1 MLTDYSF
8 LTACVPLVR
17 KEAASIDCSGIMDWQ
32 LRCRATAAL
41 PRLLSA
47 IATRT
52 ATAGIVPRIAAV
64 RCVQQAIALSGDN
77 SPNFSA

>member
-41 PRLLSA
+41 PRLVLWVGDRFHRAVTPSLSQSLRKA
-47 IATRT
+47 HHPV
-52 ATAGIVPRIAAV
+52 IVFARKI
-64 RCVQQAIALSGDN
+64 
-77 SPNFSA
+77 